1 VAVEP
6 LLEELLEVE
15 ALVGVATGHWLLW
28 AMPEMQILVAGAGGG
43 GYNFNGAGTGGSG
56 VIILKYLSKP
66 NYQIFQSSG
75 TWTCPTGITE
85 VEYLVVAGG
94 GGGGGANRLAV
105 VVLVGLEQAQDFLSP
120 LELPTQL
127 TVGAGGNGAC

>member
-1 VAVEP
+1 
-6 LLEELLEVE
+6 LLLG
-15 ALVGVATGHWLLW
+15 VGVS
-28 AMPEMQILVAGAGGG
+28 
-43 GYNFNGAGTGGSG
+43 GTGGSG

-94 GGGGGANRLAV
+94 GGGGVKSFKIVVAV
-105 VVLVGLEQAQDFLSP
+105 VVRADFVRAQALRFSRDYLYV
-120 LELPTQL
+120 
-127 TVGAGGNGAC
+127 TVGAGGASVTSGHLAQVVEVTTPNFQR